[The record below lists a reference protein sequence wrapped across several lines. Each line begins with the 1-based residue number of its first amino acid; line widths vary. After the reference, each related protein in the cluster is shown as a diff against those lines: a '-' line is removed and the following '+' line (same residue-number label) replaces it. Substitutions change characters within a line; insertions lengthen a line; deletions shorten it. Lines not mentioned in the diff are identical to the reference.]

1 MNTERNQVT
10 TIEKEMG
17 ITHKDFYAELP
28 KLLNNSPYQQSGDTI
43 SFRHKGKDIEISLG
57 PEGVRKVGPSVRLPV
72 TGITL
77 RLFGFSEKEIRG
89 FIDHFNLKFM
99 KGGG

>member
-1 MNTERNQVT
+1 MDTVKDKIT

-28 KLLNNSPYQQSGDTI
+28 NLLGNSPYQKTGDI
-43 SFRHKGKDIEISLG
+43 IHFQYIGKEVEISLG

-72 TGITL
+72 TFITL
-77 RLFGFSEKEIRG
+77 RLFDFSEKEIRG
-89 FIDHFNLKFM
+89 VIDHFNLKFM